1 MNDIPDDVKRRVSE
15 LRSLIEYHNRRYY
28 QLDDP
33 EISDAEYDRLMAEL
47 VEIEEKY
54 PELRTPDSPT
64 QRVGAAPLEKFQSF
78 THLTPMLSLANVFW
92 EEEIVEFDERVHRFI
107 NYAGDIEYVGEPK
120 LDGAAVN
127 LLYENGVLAKGATRG
142 DGAVG
147 EDITQNIKTIPS
159 VPLTLSDGRG
169 VADRGVGI
177 PERVEVRGEV
187 IMEVEHFQKLNE
199 RRLKAGEPPFA
210 NPRNAAAG
218 SLRQLDPR
226 ITARRPL
233 QFLAYGLGF
242 ISKPVFKTQ
251 WEILQALSVWGFR
264 VHSMNRLLKNVSEC
278 IRYYREMMDN
288 RHSLPHEI
296 DGVVL
301 KVNDLSLQERL
312 GAVTRSPRWAV
323 ACKFPAQEETTTIED
338 IKVQVGRTGVLTPV
352 AIMKPVRIGGVTVSR
367 ASLHNQDEIDKKDI
381 RIGDTVLVRRA
392 GDVIPEVVK
401 VIVSRRKGDERIF
414 KMPSTCPECGS
425 EVVRLPGEVAHRCV
439 NLSCPAQIKERIIHF
454 ASRSGMDIEGLGE
467 KLVSQLVDKGLVKS
481 LSDLYTLK
489 FEDLVN
495 LERMGEKSAR
505 NLLSAIERSKNPP
518 LAKFIYALGIRHVGE
533 TTARVLA
540 ERFVT
545 LENLM
550 NAGEDDLLNIKDIG
564 PEVAGSIIRF
574 FREHANRK
582 TLEDLR
588 MYGVV
593 PVSPRVE
600 PQETIH
606 HPFAGKNFVLT
617 GTLRSM
623 TRAEAQRLIRE
634 KGGNTSDSVSKKT
647 DFVVV
652 GDAPGSKLAKARA
665 LGIKVLT
672 EEEFLS
678 LLGK

>member
-1 MNDIPDDVKRRVSE
+1 MHDIPEDIKRRVNE

-28 QLDDP
+28 LLDDP

-47 VEIEEKY
+47 IELEEKY
-54 PELRTPDSPT
+54 PALRSPDSPT

-78 THLTPMLSLANVFW
+78 THLSPMLSLANVFS
-92 EEEIVEFDERVHRFI
+92 EEEIVEFDDRIHRFI
-107 NYAGDIEYVGEPK
+107 NYTGNIEYVGEPK

-127 LLYENGVLAKGATRG
+127 LLYENGVLVKAATRG

-147 EDITQNIKTIPS
+147 EDITQNIRTIPS
-159 VPLTLSDGRG
+159 IPLALGGSNEFSSSSIRT
-169 VADRGVGI
+169 
-177 PERVEVRGEV
+177 PQRVEVRGEV
-187 IMEVEHFQKLNE
+187 IMEVEHFKKLND
-199 RRLKAGEPPFA
+199 RRVKAGEPPFA

-233 QFLAYGLGF
+233 EFFAYGLGF
-242 ISKPVFKTQ
+242 ISEALFKTH
-251 WEILQALSVWGFR
+251 WEILQALSRWGFR
-264 VHSMNRLLKNVSEC
+264 VHSLSRLLKDVSEC
-278 IRYYREMMDN
+278 IQYYREMMEN
-288 RHSLPHEI
+288 RHNLPHET

-301 KVNDLSLQERL
+301 KVNDLYLQERL
-312 GAVTRSPRWAV
+312 GAVARSPRWAV
-323 ACKFPAQEETTTIED
+323 ACKFPAQEETTTVED

-352 AIMKPVRIGGVTVSR
+352 AIMKPVRIAGVTVSR
-367 ASLHNQDEIDKKDI
+367 ASLHNQDEIEKKDI

-401 VIVSRRKGDERIF
+401 VIFSKRTGNERIF
-414 KMPSTCPECGS
+414 KMPSSCPECGS
-425 EVVRLPGEVAHRCV
+425 SIVRLPGEVAHRCV

-454 ASRSGMDIEGLGE
+454 ASRSGVDIEGLGE
-467 KLVSQLVDKGLVKS
+467 KLVSQLVERGLVRS
-481 LSDLYTLK
+481 LSDLYNLK

-495 LERMGEKSAR
+495 LDRMGEKSAR
-505 NLLSAIERSKNPP
+505 NVLSAIERSKTPP

-545 LENLM
+545 LEDLM
-550 NAGEDDLLNIKDIG
+550 NASEEDLLSIRDIG

-574 FREHANRK
+574 FREQSNRK
-582 TLEDLR
+582 TLEDLKR
-588 MYGVV
+588 AGLIPISTQVH
-593 PVSPRVE
+593 
-600 PQETIH
+600 QKTTIH

-617 GTLRSM
+617 GTLKSM
-623 TRAEAQRLIRE
+623 TRAEAQRVIRE
-634 KGGNTSDSVSKKT
+634 KGGNTSDSVTKKT

-652 GDAPGSKLAKARA
+652 GDSPGSKLAKARE
-665 LGIKVLT
+665 LGITVLT

-678 LLGK
+678 LLGR